1 MHDTNEAIAA
11 LGNEPPLIADGR
23 SGPPDRREVSARW
36 LSGTFLTGL
45 TSSVLM
51 GVALFAALDGREQLA
66 TPPEIASPTDMN
78 KDGVAGRASEN
89 RATGPCPPGRPRQG
103 PPPDGSVHGEQGRRP
118 RRDPHRSLRADQDGA
133 RGRISR
139 PPAAIRRSIRFPFL
153 PRTASTSRRR
163 PDLSMAPRSRAK

>member
-11 LGNEPPLIADGR
+11 LGNEPPLTADGR

-66 TPPEIASPTDMN
+66 TPPEIARPTDMN
-78 KDGVAGRASEN
+78 KDGVAGQLRK
-89 RATGPCPPGRPRQG
+89 PRDW
-103 PPPDGSVHGEQGRRP
+103 PLPA
-118 RRDPHRSLRADQDGA
+118 RSSA
-133 RGRISR
+133 
-139 PPAAIRRSIRFPFL
+139 
-153 PRTASTSRRR
+153 PRTA
-163 PDLSMAPRSRAK
+163 AAWKCPR